1 MFSDNSNK
9 HGCFS
14 IDKTTGNI
22 SVSCPYDRE
31 DREFYSL
38 TIKVMKSNH
47 YLSFSQLTQQKI

>member
-38 TIKVMKSNH
+38 TIKVMKSNQ
-47 YLSFSQLTQQKI
+47 YLSFSQYYL